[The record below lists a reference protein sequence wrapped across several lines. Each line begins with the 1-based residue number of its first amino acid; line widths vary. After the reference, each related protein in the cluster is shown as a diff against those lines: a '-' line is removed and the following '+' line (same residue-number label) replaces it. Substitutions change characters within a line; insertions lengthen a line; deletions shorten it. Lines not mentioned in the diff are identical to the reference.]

1 LGANFTFLTAFV
13 ASIAAVLI
21 ALIGVNS
28 NFSLYFDNSLV
39 FLLMFLML
47 LNVST
52 IVKYNLLYLKE
63 VMLKDKKKICYKCK
77 GTDDLFEIRAHKG
90 KNIYFLCKPCNKK
103 DKKYYHDSGKK
114 MVYEHYGARC
124 NCCGESKYQFL
135 SVDHV
140 NNDGGEERWPN
151 GNRITGVHLYRR
163 IIS

>member
-1 LGANFTFLTAFV
+1 
-13 ASIAAVLI
+13 
-21 ALIGVNS
+21 
-28 NFSLYFDNSLV
+28 
-39 FLLMFLML
+39 
-47 LNVST
+47 
-52 IVKYNLLYLKE
+52 
-63 VMLKDKKKICYKCK
+63 MLKDKKKICYKCK

-163 IIS
+163 IISSNFPDKYQILCMNCNFGKRMNGGICPHATE